1 MTAFLRL
8 SVCLTALALLFSL
21 VGCSKS
27 GEETTPPPAAN
38 TPQTGASMYPTGP
51 GATQGQPAAS
61 TGDPGADARNKALS
75 DPNVPAN
82 VKEQIRQ
89 QMGGR

>member
-1 MTAFLRL
+1 MAAFLRL

-21 VGCSKS
+21 VGCSKPV
-27 GEETTPPPAAN
+27 EETTPPASN

-51 GATQGQPAAS
+51 GARQGQPAAS
-61 TGDPGADARNKALS
+61 TGDPGADARNKALN

-82 VKEQIRQ
+82 VKAQIRQ